1 MSAGKILSRFT
12 KKSSNP
18 QQDSTSPVDIVT
30 AVGDPHTVTNIILE
44 KKGIT
49 DKDVE
54 VLARLLQ
61 AADPPSS
68 LQRLNLS
75 GNNITASAA
84 PYLVSLLLSLPNLR
98 ELDLSRN
105 KLAGSKAIKPLA
117 DVLETHKSLKTLN
130 LAGNDLG
137 PTGLEI
143 VGAIFRKSSTLTCI
157 ELGWKRFTKTEDGTL
172 DSMDRVA
179 EGGRYKG

>member
-12 KKSSNP
+12 KKSPNP
-18 QQDSTSPVDIVT
+18 QREPIVPVDIVP
-30 AVGDPHTVTNIILE
+30 AVGDPQTVTAITLE

-54 VLARLLQ
+54 VLARLFQ
-61 AADPPSS
+61 AADPPSP

-75 GNNITASAA
+75 GNNITASAT
-84 PYLVSLLLSLPNLR
+84 PYLVSLLLSLPNLQ

-117 DVLETHKSLKTLN
+117 DVLEAHKSLKTLN
-130 LAGNDLG
+130 LA
-137 PTGLEI
+137 
-143 VGAIFRKSSTLTCI
+143 
-157 ELGWKRFTKTEDGTL
+157 
-172 DSMDRVA
+172 
-179 EGGRYKG
+179 

>member
-18 QQDSTSPVDIVT
+18 QRDSIPSIDVVS
-30 AVGDPHTVTNIILE
+30 AAGDLQTVTEIFLE

-54 VLARLLQ
+54 VLARLFQ
-61 AADPPSS
+61 AADPPSP

-84 PYLVSLLLSLPNLR
+84 PYLVSLLLSLPNLQ

-105 KLAGSKAIKPLA
+105 KLAGSKAIKPLV

-143 VGAIFRKSSTLTCI
+143 VGGIFRKSSTLTCV

-172 DSMDRVA
+172 DSEDRVE

>member
-18 QQDSTSPVDIVT
+18 QRDSTPSVDIVT
-30 AVGDPHTVTNIILE
+30 AVGDPQTITEIILV
-44 KKGIT
+44 KKGIS

-54 VLARLLQ
+54 LLARLFQ

-68 LQRLNLS
+68 LQSLNLS
-75 GNNITASAA
+75 GNNITAFAT

-117 DVLETHKSLKTLN
+117 DVLESHKSIKTLN

-143 VGAIFRKSSTLTCI
+143 VDTIFRKSSTLTCI
-157 ELGWKRFTKTEDGTL
+157 ELGWKRFTKTADGNL
-172 DSMDRVA
+172 DSVDRIE